1 MLCNFILHNK
11 LYMIKKEKQIKL
23 LFKVFNSNIYD
34 FNENIYE
41 ANKLFIIGNRKILL
55 FPVTFF
61 SILFRFFSRA
71 CLYHFNQFGKPCFLS
86 ILLNKMI
93 QLQSSIEKYN
103 C

>member
-1 MLCNFILHNK
+1 
-11 LYMIKKEKQIKL
+11 MIKKEKQIKL

-55 FPVTFF
+55 FPVAFF

-93 QLQSSIEKYN
+93 QLQSSIEKNNY
-103 C
+103 